1 MRLTPLFQQ
10 FPKEAKM
17 DSPETVSRGLLQY
30 LTLSSKLQGS
40 WDQED
45 LEWPL
50 LLVGQELQSFLGTKN
65 VQWEVP
71 LFERIVTVLPD
82 GLKEIKLLLQLPMS
96 VTWADYE
103 KVIRKALERRR
114 DTWVVQIR
122 FERIVEGD
130 CLQMLHIGPH
140 AAIPE
145 TLYKMQQYAREN
157 ELTIAPSHHE
167 IYLSDP
173 ERVAE
178 EKLKTVLLIPIKA

>member
-1 MRLTPLFQQ
+1 
-10 FPKEAKM
+10 M
-17 DSPETVSRGLLQY
+17 DNPETVTRGLLQY

-50 LLVGQELQSFLGTKN
+50 LLVGQELQLFLRAKN
-65 VQWEVP
+65 IQWEVP

-82 GLKEIKLLLQLPMS
+82 GLKEVKLLLPLPMS

-122 FERIVEGD
+122 FERIVAGS
-130 CLQMLHIGPH
+130 CLQLLHIGPH

-145 TLYKMQQYAREN
+145 TLYKIQQYAKAN
-157 ELTIAPSHHE
+157 ELQTLPSHHE

-178 EKLKTVLLIPIKA
+178 EKLRTVLLVPIKA